1 MAMSAIFWTIV
12 GLRVLVVV
20 ARPNCRIAKCNEV
33 ISSVNTENEVIKQPM
48 WRIQHPRSQRI
59 RGFVKHRTL
68 VYPRQGLKSLKH
80 DLTSLKKK
88 HPIRIKISRKY
99 LKKHSKYPKAEL
111 IVSRNLRAARCLEKD
126 RLRRHRKFNGR

>member
-1 MAMSAIFWTIV
+1 MSAIFWTIV

-20 ARPNCRIAKCNEV
+20 ARPNCRIAECNEV

-80 DLTSLKKK
+80 ELTSLKKK

-99 LKKHSKYPKAEL
+99 LKKHLKYPKAKFV
-111 IVSRNLRAARCLEKD
+111 VSRNLQEALNLKKHRR
-126 RLRRHRKFNGR
+126 RRHMNFIKK